1 MWTRYPLTRKTTP
14 ALLLCLAML
23 AGCDSGGSANSE
35 PPADPPT
42 QPEAQPTVT
51 AEPTPEAKPE
61 LPGVAVVAERLPY
74 AEVGEQLVYGHFV
87 FPADMIDPLPAV
99 ILFHGSW
106 GLDDQVRA
114 RADRLAAEGYIV
126 LAVDLFDGATAMS
139 PEEARQQML
148 RVVENSAAARD
159 NIRQAYE
166 FVHDTAAAPRVGS
179 VGWDFGGGW
188 ALTSAMLFPDALDAA
203 VVVYGQ
209 VTDQA
214 DDLEPV
220 GAPILGLFAEL
231 DRTVNVASVRRFET
245 TLESLGKNYEI
256 HIYPGTEH
264 FFADTTS
271 AAYSQETAA
280 DAWQKM
286 LDFLELHL
294 KIDESES
301 P

>member
-1 MWTRYPLTRKTTP
+1 MWTRYRLMRKTTP

-23 AGCDSGGSANSE
+23 AGCDSGGSATSEAPAE
-35 PPADPPT
+35 PPPPSDAESAPAADPAP
-42 QPEAQPTVT
+42 Q
-51 AEPTPEAKPE
+51 AEPEE
-61 LPGVAVVAERLPY
+61 PGIAVVAERLPY
-74 AEVGEQLVYGHFV
+74 AEVEEQLVYGHFV

-148 RVVENSAAARD
+148 RVVENSAAARE

-166 FVHDTAAAPRVGS
+166 FVHATAAAPRVGS

-203 VVVYGQ
+203 VIVYGQ

-245 TLESLGKNYEI
+245 TLESLDKNYEI
-256 HIYPGTEH
+256 HVYPGAEH

-271 AAYSQETAA
+271 PAYSRETAE

-294 KIDESES
+294 KIDGSES